1 MIDAL
6 HEESEQKIKSEDGFP
21 VPDHPGDNLDPMD
34 FLEGDANDVDEQ
46 NNDNEIAENNDA
58 NHTTSSSDNNLV
70 QIKSEII
77 SDKNNK
83 KKKSEKRKKESY
95 SAETN
100 VSICLSV
107 CLLTLDFSFLDNAPN
122 YLASWCIIQKGI
134 TFFRYNV
141 TSVVIKW
148 SIVKSNY
155 I

>member
-1 MIDAL
+1 MIDAF

-46 NNDNEIAENNDA
+46 SNDNEIAENNDA

-77 SDKNNK
+77 SNKNNK

-95 SAETN
+95 SAETK

-122 YLASWCIIQKGI
+122 
-134 TFFRYNV
+134 
-141 TSVVIKW
+141 
-148 SIVKSNY
+148 
-155 I
+155 

>member
-1 MIDAL
+1 MPGRKITFTTAAKFLQKHQFFQAKDFIPKIMIDAF

-95 SAETN
+95 SAETK

-107 CLLTLDFSFLDNAPN
+107 CLLL
-122 YLASWCIIQKGI
+122 
-134 TFFRYNV
+134 
-141 TSVVIKW
+141 
-148 SIVKSNY
+148 
-155 I
+155 